1 MQIPSLMPRLKGF
14 RFPREVI
21 AYAVWAYH
29 RFALS
34 TADVEDLL
42 AERGVIVSRET
53 IRLWVNRFGVHFA
66 ACIRRGRPR
75 PNDKWHMDEVVILIN
90 GVKHWLWRAVDAN
103 GDTLDILVQTHR
115 NARAARRFLARLT
128 TQFTSPRVVITDKL
142 RSDIKPIAHQAPGAD
157 HRAHKG
163 LNNRIEGSHRPT
175 RRREKIMGRF
185 KSPGQAP
192 RFLAAHEQINT
203 IFKPR
208 CYRFSARSYRHARA
222 DAFSLWADYARE
234 MVV

>member
-1 MQIPSLMPRLKGF
+1 MLIPSSMPRLKGF
-14 RFPREVI
+14 RFPREIV
-21 AYAVWAYH
+21 AYAVWSYH

-53 IRLWVNRFGVHFA
+53 IRLWVNRFGSHFA
-66 ACIRRGRPR
+66 ACIRRDRPR
-75 PNDKWHMDEVVILIN
+75 PNDKWHMDEVVIPIN

-103 GDTLDILVQTHR
+103 GDTLDILVQTRR
-115 NARAARRFLARLT
+115 NAKAAKRFLARLIA
-128 TQFTSPRVVITDKL
+128 QLGKPRVVITDKL
-142 RSDIKPIAHQAPGAD
+142 RSYIKPIARQAPGAD

-185 KSPGQAP
+185 KSPRQAQ
-192 RFLAAHEQINT
+192 RFLAAHDQINA

-208 CYRFSARSYRHARA
+208 RYSLTANSYRHARA
-222 DAFSLWADYARE
+222 DAFSLWTDYARE
-234 MVV
+234 MTA